1 MSSFS
6 SQLERAKSESVLQLL
21 FKAARLWNERAL
33 AVASKTSGITLRAS
47 HTAVFPHVDLEG
59 TRLTVLASR
68 LGISKQ
74 AVGQLVE
81 ELVGMGVL
89 ERTVDASDAR
99 ARLVRFTARGRKAL
113 MQGLSILKTLEDDV
127 ERVIGAKDLGRL
139 HQNLADMVARAE
151 VHP

>member
-1 MSSFS
+1 MSSFP

-21 FKAARLWNERAL
+21 FRAARLWNERAL
-33 AVASKTSGITLRAS
+33 AVASKNSGITLRAS
-47 HTAVFPHVDLEG
+47 HTAIFPHLDLEG

-81 ELVGMGVL
+81 ELEGMGVL
-89 ERTVDASDAR
+89 ERTVDESDAR
-99 ARLVRFTARGRKAL
+99 ARLVRFTPRGRKAL
-113 MQGLSILKTLEDDV
+113 MQGLSILKSLEDDV

-139 HQNLADMVARAE
+139 HQNLVDMVARAE
-151 VHP
+151 SK